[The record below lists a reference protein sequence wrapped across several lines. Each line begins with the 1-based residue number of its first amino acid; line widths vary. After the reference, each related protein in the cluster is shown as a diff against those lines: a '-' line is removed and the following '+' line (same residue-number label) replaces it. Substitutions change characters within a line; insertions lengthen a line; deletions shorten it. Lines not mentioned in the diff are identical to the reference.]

1 VAGWRIYLE
10 LERWRVRCPRC
21 DGVHVEHLDWLAK
34 NPHYTQR
41 YAMHVGKLCR
51 DMPNKT
57 IAGMESLHHSTVASS
72 VVGYPFTPS
81 DYVQGSPISLELL
94 MGVHKVVVQ
103 KSGLER

>member
-1 VAGWRIYLE
+1 VNEGQRIT
-10 LERWRVRCPRC
+10 EREVC
-21 DGVHVEHLDWLAK
+21 
-34 NPHYTQR
+34 
-41 YAMHVGKLCR
+41 
-51 DMPNKT
+51 
-57 IAGMESLHHSTVASS
+57 TVASS